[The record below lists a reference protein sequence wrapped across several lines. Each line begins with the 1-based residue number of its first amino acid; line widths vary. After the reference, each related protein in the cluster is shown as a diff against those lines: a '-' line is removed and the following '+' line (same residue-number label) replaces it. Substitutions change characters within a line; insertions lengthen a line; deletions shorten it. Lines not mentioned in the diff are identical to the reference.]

1 MSDNQTYNE
10 KRLLS
15 RIAEGDEQAMKQ
27 FFDGYYSR
35 LYYFAI
41 TLINDDVEA
50 EDTAQEAILSFWQRK
65 EQFMD
70 QDIKQA
76 EAFLFTVARNR
87 CYNYI
92 RDKKRHA
99 KKLTHLGERLQFI
112 DETLELTIIEED
124 IFNRIFE
131 EIQQLSAP
139 QVSLLK
145 MIFIE
150 NLETAEIAA
159 KLDIT
164 PNNVR
169 IQKARAMEKL
179 RVALL
184 KKRLLTEIL
193 IFFF

>member
-1 MSDNQTYNE
+1 
-10 KRLLS
+10 
-15 RIAEGDEQAMKQ
+15 MKQ

>member
-92 RDKKRHA
+92 RDKKRHT